1 MPKSYSQEKYYE
13 NEIQHQSRNSRNYKE
28 NTESIPEEILKQL
41 EEGRRRVLV
50 KRSGQKPIEYIRA
63 QTPPPIIKRVV
74 ERLPTPEPEIIE
86 RVCF

>member
-1 MPKSYSQEKYYE
+1 MPKSYRQENYYE

-28 NTESIPEEILKQL
+28 NIDSVPEEILKQL

-50 KRSGQKPIEYIRA
+50 KRPGQKPIEYIRA
-63 QTPPPIIKRVV
+63 PTPPPIIKRVV

-86 RVCF
+86 RV

>member
-1 MPKSYSQEKYYE
+1 MPKSYRQENYYE

-28 NTESIPEEILKQL
+28 NIDRDVPEEILKQL

-50 KRSGQKPIEYIRA
+50 KRPGQKPIEYIRA
-63 QTPPPIIKRVV
+63 PTPPPIIKRVV

-86 RVCF
+86 RV